1 MAADRL
7 FLSDGAVCSLNGPD
21 GWVAMRGVVQQS
33 LSILGLAAHLG
44 RGVGRV
50 TTDAVVGGRWGLP
63 RRAQDIDAAV
73 LSRVMGRTVRSVRVL
88 GSDAGTSS
96 RARLVLTGKDV
107 PDSVFV
113 KLTAKTAATRLMGEL
128 GRLGQTE
135 VRFYTQLAPQVI
147 GTPQAYGAAFDGWTG
162 RYLLVLEDLPA
173 HSCEFPDTLHPL
185 SLDQASLIVELLAD
199 LHATFWGR
207 LPRDGRGPLG
217 WLYTPSGDVTSLLT
231 GSLMSA
237 SIKRL
242 AERADIP
249 VENGRFI
256 ADNYR
261 AVAAL
266 IDAPPH
272 TVMHGDAHPGNMYF
286 HGGKAGLLD
295 WQAVRRGHPARELA
309 YTLITSLT
317 PEDRRASQRE
327 LLDDYRRALAAA
339 GGPELHR
346 DEFWLR
352 YRQGALYAYVAPLI
366 TAGMGGMQVE
376 DIATEGLRRGVAAL
390 DDLETIAALQSS
402 L

>member
-1 MAADRL
+1 MTNPVGHA
-7 FLSDGAVCSLNGPD
+7 F
-21 GWVAMRGVVQQS
+21 
-33 LSILGLAAHLG
+33 SIMGLAAHLG

-50 TTDAVVGGRWGLP
+50 AADAVVGGRLGLP
-63 RRAQDIDAAV
+63 RTVEDIDAAV
-73 LSRVMGRTVRSVRVL
+73 LSNIMGTTVRSVRVL

-107 PDSVFV
+107 PESVFV
-113 KLTAKTAATRLMGEL
+113 KIAAKTAATRLMGEL
-128 GRLGQTE
+128 GRLGHTE
-135 VRFYTQLAPQVI
+135 VRFYSQLAPQLTGV
-147 GTPQAYGAAFDGWTG
+147 PNAYGAAFDPWTG

-173 HSCEFPDTLHPL
+173 ESCEFPDTLHPL
-185 SLDQASLIVELLAD
+185 SPDQAGLVVELLAE
-199 LHATFWGR
+199 LHATFWDR

-231 GSLMSA
+231 GSLMKT

-242 AERADIP
+242 VERTTIP
-249 VENGRFI
+249 VDNGRFI

-266 IDAPPH
+266 IDTPPH

-295 WQAVRRGHPARELA
+295 WQAVRRGHPSRELA

-317 PEDRRASQRE
+317 PEDRRATQRD

-339 GGPELHR
+339 GGPDLDR
-346 DEFWLR
+346 NDLWLR
-352 YRQGALYAYVAPLI
+352 YRQGSLYGYVAPLI

-376 DIATEGLRRGVAAL
+376 DIAMEGLRRGVAAL
-390 DDLETIAALQSS
+390 DDLETIAALKSS

>member
-1 MAADRL
+1 MDMKT
-7 FLSDGAVCSLNGPD
+7 SL
-21 GWVAMRGVVQQS
+21 AQAFS
-33 LSILGLAAHLG
+33 LLGLAAHLS
-44 RGVGRV
+44 RGAGRV
-50 TTDAVVGGRWGLP
+50 ATDAVVGGRFGLP
-63 RRAQDIDAAV
+63 RTVEEIDPAV
-73 LSRVMGRTVRSVRVL
+73 LSRVMGTTVRSIRVL
-88 GSDAGTSS
+88 SRDAGTSS
-96 RARLVLTGKDV
+96 RGRLVLTGKDV

-113 KLTAKTAATRLMGEL
+113 KVAAQSAATRLMGEL
-128 GRLGQTE
+128 GRLGHTE
-135 VRFYTQLAPQVI
+135 VRFYRELAPQVI
-147 GTPQAYGAAFDGWTG
+147 GVPYCYSAAFDAWTG

-173 HSCEFPDTLHPL
+173 ESCEFPDTLHPL
-185 SLDQASLIVELLAD
+185 SADQASLIIELLAE

-207 LPRDGRGPLG
+207 LPRDGHGPMG

-231 GSLMSA
+231 GSLMHT

-242 AERADIP
+242 AERTTIP
-249 VENGRFI
+249 VANGSFV

-295 WQAVRRGHPARELA
+295 WQAVRRGHPSRELA

-317 PEDRRASQRE
+317 PEDRQANQRE
-327 LLDDYRRALAAA
+327 LLDDYRRTLVAA
-339 GGPELHR
+339 GGPELDR
-346 DEFWLR
+346 DDLWLR
-352 YRQGALYAYVAPLI
+352 FRQSALYAYVAPLI

-376 DIATEGLRRGVAAL
+376 NIAMEGLRRGVAAL
-390 DDLETIAALQSS
+390 DDLETVAALKGA